1 MLPVSSLTALK
12 KMCPKSQTPI
22 RFFLFNPVVNCTYS
36 FYHIRLLF
44 CFALFSFL
52 VFLPFF
58 FFFLLLV
65 GLFLFLFFF
74 RGGGGFCL
82 FFCFCYFGFFFV
94 LFSLKLM
101 SLNQLNSKKNIYDTV
116 HDPSILR

>member
-1 MLPVSSLTALK
+1 MLPVSYLTALK
-12 KMCPKSQTPI
+12 KCVPNLKIPFVSSYLTPWSI
-22 RFFLFNPVVNCTYS
+22 VHTVLTISDYCFVLLCFRFWF
-36 FYHIRLLF
+36 
-44 CFALFSFL
+44 FSS
-52 VFLPFF
+52 FF

-65 GLFLFLFFF
+65 GLFLFLFFL
-74 RGGGGFCL
+74 GGGGFCL